1 VDLEDALTAAQ
12 QRNEQ
17 QEKLIAFLQQNIE
30 AFQATQHELIEQIRA
45 LNRILEQEKEASTA
59 RIAELEAMIRRLT
72 AKLDALLVLL
82 GEKDPPE
89 KPDKDDEEASK
100 TTSSS
105 DDTEKPKGTSGWKHP
120 NHNPHN
126 GKSGPPAHLARDESS
141 VAVEGCCPHCQCESL
156 HRHSELVSEAYDLV
170 RAHIRVRRII
180 REVRRCK
187 NCRKRVTAPMPPMP
201 FEPSVIA

>member
-1 VDLEDALTAAQ
+1 VSSRSSRGGLASAAHLWIDWGVDLEDALTAAQ

-59 RIAELEAMIRRLT
+59 RVAEMEAMIRRLT
-72 AKLDALLVLL
+72 AKLDALLVYL
-82 GEKDPPE
+82 GEQDPPK

-105 DDTEKPKGTSGWKHP
+105 DDTEKPKGTSG
-120 NHNPHN
+120 
-126 GKSGPPAHLARDESS
+126 
-141 VAVEGCCPHCQCESL
+141 
-156 HRHSELVSEAYDLV
+156 
-170 RAHIRVRRII
+170 
-180 REVRRCK
+180 
-187 NCRKRVTAPMPPMP
+187 
-201 FEPSVIA
+201 